1 MKPAMKIMFFLCLF
15 AGTWIAEAGKGQRE
29 AKGQGRRY
37 DGRSHKDSHRSSH
50 EYDYY
55 DHGHDRR
62 GSSHG
67 VDVADVLV
75 TLGPLT
81 VIDGDLLRSRPKTH
95 LDMKNISDKNKKRQ
109 LGRRDICK
117 RKP

>member
-1 MKPAMKIMFFLCLF
+1 MKIMFSLCLF
-15 AGTWIAEAGKGQRE
+15 SGTWIAEAGKGQRE

-37 DGRSHKDSHRSSH
+37 DGRSHKDSHRSSY

-62 GSSHG
+62 GSSHSRRRRRRRSI
-67 VDVADVLV
+67 V

-95 LDMKNISDKNKKRQ
+95 LDMKNTSDKNKKRQ